1 MKRILYACTMSGT
14 AHRLGFNNLKTR
26 LVRIICVPLPD
37 KKAESQKLVNLLWS
51 CGEWHTVRNS
61 SKAAIS
67 AIESTLKVWTQI
79 WEGTLKSPCFLLFLG
94 LQWKQEENK
103 DLLLQK
109 WVEKL
114 HCRSSKIRT
123 GCLLHPAGTAI
134 WASTEQWEA
143 ELFSLAHISYSPP
156 DVKLMGVV
164 RVSYQ
169 RNKSIYSV
177 IMCPITLKHVAF

>member
-1 MKRILYACTMSGT
+1 MKRILYARTMSGT

-103 DLLLQK
+103 DLSYFKSGWKSYIVDQAKFELGVFYTQQELPFEPPLSS
-109 WVEKL
+109 EKQNFFL
-114 HCRSSKIRT
+114 
-123 GCLLHPAGTAI
+123 
-134 WASTEQWEA
+134 
-143 ELFSLAHISYSPP
+143 
-156 DVKLMGVV
+156 
-164 RVSYQ
+164 
-169 RNKSIYSV
+169 
-177 IMCPITLKHVAF
+177 